1 MNETLLKDAQRNY
14 NRVLQCYIESL
25 QNMSEQ
31 SPVSLPQADLTST
44 LPLGKSLGLLE
55 KMGEGFANAMDDYFN
70 SREAVAKVLG
80 MVREISRVLQ
90 TDLDEED
97 KNAFAHYAV
106 DLLEET
112 AGKVLG
118 VLPSREFALLEPEE
132 DPRKADIAQEVEALL
147 IERTDA
153 RNAKDWAEADRIRD
167 KLNEMGVVVTDS
179 ADGPTWDLA

>member
-1 MNETLLKDAQRNY
+1 
-14 NRVLQCYIESL
+14 
-25 QNMSEQ
+25 MSKQ
-31 SPVSLPQADLTST
+31 SHVSLPQADLTSP

-55 KMGEGFANAMDDYFN
+55 KMGEGFANAMDDDFN

-90 TDLDEED
+90 TDLDDED

-112 AGKVLG
+112 AGTVLG
-118 VLPSREFALLEPEE
+118 ILPTREFALLEPEE
-132 DPRKADIAQEVEALL
+132 DPRRAEIAQEVEALL
-147 IERTDA
+147 VERTNA

-167 KLNEMGVVVTDS
+167 KLNEMGVIVTDS